1 LTGAREARLGDTGT
15 ETLDEAA
22 LMTLV
27 GGNRNLA
34 SELAELYLT
43 DLQPRLTEITAAVG
57 ERDGDRLRAA
67 AHALRGSSGSMR
79 AENVSAA
86 AGVLEEMGRS
96 GEMDGVLRALE
107 LLNVALASLRPRL
120 VLLAGEA

>member
-1 LTGAREARLGDTGT
+1 MATVLVVDDDRVLSK
-15 ETLDEAA
+15 
-22 LMTLV
+22 LV
-27 GGNRNLA
+27 GGNRELA

-43 DLQPRLTEITAAVG
+43 DLEPRVNEITAAVG
-57 ERDGDRLRAA
+57 ARDGVRLRSA
-67 AHALRGSSGSMR
+67 AHALRGSSGSIK

-86 AGVLEEMGRS
+86 AGVLEGMGQS

-107 LLNVALASLRPRL
+107 LLTVAVASLRPRL